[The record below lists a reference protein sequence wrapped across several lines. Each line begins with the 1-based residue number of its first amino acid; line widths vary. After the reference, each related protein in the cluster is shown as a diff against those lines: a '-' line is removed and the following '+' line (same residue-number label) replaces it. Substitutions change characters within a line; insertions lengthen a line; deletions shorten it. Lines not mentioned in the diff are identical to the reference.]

1 MPSKQTQKVDDSG
14 VGCVVMEGKGEQG
27 VVGEDSDVDAEEGTA
42 QMRSKQTQKVD
53 DSGVGG
59 VVVEGK
65 GEQGVVGEDS
75 DVDAEEG
82 VGGREA
88 AAGE

>member
-1 MPSKQTQKVDDSG
+1 MISENRLRFQSVSDSANAIQTDPKGKWPMSG
-14 VGCVVMEGKGEQG
+14 VG
-27 VVGEDSDVDAEEGTA
+27 A
-42 QMRSKQTQKVD
+42 
-53 DSGVGG
+53 